1 MNFNGY
7 GNQVYNP
14 YMPQSPMTQNTQ
26 SMMMN
31 NQQNQQNPQIQ
42 NSGYVEV
49 SGYQEVVNYPVACAT
64 SVNLIDLQ
72 AMKFYVKKRGFSSFD
87 QPVIESYSLV
97 KDENKESSVSYA
109 TPEDIKYLKDEIAS
123 IKADV
128 EKLSGRGATDE

>member
-1 MNFNGY
+1 MNYNGY
-7 GNQVYNP
+7 GNQAYTYNP
-14 YMPQSPMTQNTQ
+14 YMPQSPMTQNAQ
-26 SMMMN
+26 SMMN
-31 NQQNQQNPQIQ
+31 NQQTQQIQ

-49 SGYQEVVNYPVACAT
+49 NGYQEVINYPVACAT

-97 KDENKESSVSYA
+97 KDESKENSVSYA
-109 TPEDIKYLKDEIAS
+109 TPEDIKSLKDEIAS

-128 EKLSGRGATDE
+128 DKLSGRGTTDE

>member
-7 GNQVYNP
+7 GNQVYSP

-26 SMMMN
+26 SVMMN
-31 NQQNQQNPQIQ
+31 NQQTQQIQ

-49 SGYQEVVNYPVACAT
+49 NGYQEVINYPVACAT

-97 KDENKESSVSYA
+97 KDESKENSVSYA
-109 TPEDIKYLKDEIAS
+109 IPEDIKHLKDEIAS

>member
-26 SMMMN
+26 SMMN
-31 NQQNQQNPQIQ
+31 NQQTQQIQ

-49 SGYQEVVNYPVACAT
+49 NGYQEVINYPVACAT

-97 KDENKESSVSYA
+97 KDESKENSVSYA
-109 TPEDIKYLKDEIAS
+109 TPEDIKCLKDEIAS

-128 EKLSGRGATDE
+128 EKLSVRGTTDE

>member
-26 SMMMN
+26 SMMN
-31 NQQNQQNPQIQ
+31 NQQTQQIQ

-49 SGYQEVVNYPVACAT
+49 NGYQEVINYPVACAT

-97 KDENKESSVSYA
+97 KDESKENSVSYA

-123 IKADV
+123 IRADV
-128 EKLSGRGATDE
+128 DKLSGRNTTDE

>member
-14 YMPQSPMTQNTQ
+14 YMPQSPTTQNTQ
-26 SMMMN
+26 SMMN
-31 NQQNQQNPQIQ
+31 NQQNQQIQ

-49 SGYQEVVNYPVACAT
+49 NGYQEVVNYPVACAT

-87 QPVIESYSLV
+87 QPVIESYTLV
-97 KDENKESSVSYA
+97 KDENKETTVSYA
-109 TPEDIKYLKDEIAS
+109 TPEDIKSLRAEIAS
-123 IKADV
+123 VK
-128 EKLSGRGATDE
+128 TDIDKMKEGEASNE

>member
-1 MNFNGY
+1 MNYNGY
-7 GNQVYNP
+7 GNQAYNP
-14 YMPQSPMTQNTQ
+14 YMLQSQMAQNAQ
-26 SMMMN
+26 AMMMN
-31 NQQNQQNPQIQ
+31 NQQNPQIQ

-87 QPVIESYSLV
+87 QPVIESYTLV
-97 KDENKESSVSYA
+97 KDENKETAVSYA
-109 TPEDIKYLKDEIAS
+109 TPEDIKSLKDEIAS

-128 EKLSGRGATDE
+128 DKLSGRGTTDE

>member
-1 MNFNGY
+1 MNYNGY
-7 GNQVYNP
+7 GNQAYTYNP
-14 YMPQSPMTQNTQ
+14 YMPQSSMTQNTQ
-26 SMMMN
+26 SVMMN
-31 NQQNQQNPQIQ
+31 NQQTQQIQ

-49 SGYQEVVNYPVACAT
+49 NGYQEVINYPVACAT

-97 KDENKESSVSYA
+97 KDESKENSVSYA
-109 TPEDIKYLKDEIAS
+109 TPEDIKSLKDEIAS

-128 EKLSGRGATDE
+128 DKLSGRGTTDE

>member
-1 MNFNGY
+1 MNYNGY
-7 GNQVYNP
+7 GNQAYTYNP
-14 YMPQSPMTQNTQ
+14 YMPQNTQ
-26 SMMMN
+26 AMMMN

-87 QPVIESYSLV
+87 QPVIESYTLV
-97 KDENKESSVSYA
+97 KDENKDTAVSYA
-109 TPEDIKYLKDEIAS
+109 TPEDIKSLRAEIAS
-123 IKADV
+123 VKADIDKMK
-128 EKLSGRGATDE
+128 EGEASNE